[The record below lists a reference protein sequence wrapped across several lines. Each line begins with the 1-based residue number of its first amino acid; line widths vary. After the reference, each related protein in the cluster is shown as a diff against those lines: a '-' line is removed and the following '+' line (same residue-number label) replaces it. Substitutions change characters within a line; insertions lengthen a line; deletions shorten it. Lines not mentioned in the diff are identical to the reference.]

1 MATSSDIISLFNK
14 ARESYTPIS
23 GPTTDENMVNF
34 REAILTI
41 LYSIYRGADAGC
53 LSGLIFTDVEYK
65 GSLVTT
71 ASFDPMIGAF
81 KLYDPSIKYDA
92 TDGLRKK
99 MEREWTARLATQLLI
114 RACKMGCRSFILKF
128 IEDNWV
134 RRLRDPDSFYTRVF
148 PRDLLNLLTTHK
160 GGLER
165 ADAVTMFATM
175 YLWWAE

>member
-1 MATSSDIISLFNK
+1 MATSSVIISLFNK

-99 MEREWTARLATQLLI
+99 DGTRMDRP
-114 RACKMGCRSFILKF
+114 ACHPVAHPSLQNGMPVLHPQ
-128 IEDNWV
+128 V
-134 RRLRDPDSFYTRVF
+134 
-148 PRDLLNLLTTHK
+148 H
-160 GGLER
+160 
-165 ADAVTMFATM
+165 
-175 YLWWAE
+175 